1 MYFPAPWGYFA
12 SEKLPKGFRGVTV
25 SKQDIFVFGQRTNT
39 YFFYKWINKAFSWQF
54 DAANALICGQCYEG
68 YDGGV
73 TVGLRS
79 CSPQNLQHLVRAKID
94 KHLERL
100 ILPGINYKK
109 TILTDWFHWCTVQ
122 ICGKIILGGG

>member
-25 SKQDIFVFGQRTNT
+25 SKQDIFVLGQRTNT

-79 CSPQNLQHLVRAKID
+79 CSPQNPQHLVRAKID

-100 ILPGINYKK
+100 ILSRINDKK
-109 TILTDWFHWCTVQ
+109 PSLQ
-122 ICGKIILGGG
+122 IGFTGALCRYVGK